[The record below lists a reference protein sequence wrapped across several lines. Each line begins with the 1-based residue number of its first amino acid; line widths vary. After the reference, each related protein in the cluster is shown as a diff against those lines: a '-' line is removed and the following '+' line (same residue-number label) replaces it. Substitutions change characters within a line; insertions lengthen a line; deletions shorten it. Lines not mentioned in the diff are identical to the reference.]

1 VASIVR
7 TPLYTNIPKN
17 QLERRAG
24 EANEPAREP
33 TRDDY
38 ITKLLKY
45 VPAEVTVAFTALIAA
60 AAQAD
65 QVNDGA
71 NGNQNIVWIAFV
83 IGLIATVGYFYRT
96 AYPLPAEDKPRPYFY
111 VLVLVSFVV
120 WSLAVNESVRQIF
133 NNMDERTSEFLL
145 VAGAFL
151 IPFVDEMLTILYPR
165 IQGLFGRS

>member
-1 VASIVR
+1 MPKGAIR
-7 TPLYTNIPKN
+7 TPLYTNIAPG
-17 QLERRAG
+17 QM
-24 EANEPAREP
+24 EARIAEEGEPAREP

-65 QVNDGA
+65 QVNGGPD
-71 NGNQNIVWIAFV
+71 GNQTIIWIAFV

-96 AYPLPAEDKPRPYFY
+96 AYTLPPEDKPRPYFY
-111 VLVLVSFVV
+111 VLVLLSFVV

-133 NNMDERTSEFLL
+133 NDMDERTSEFLL

-165 IQGLFGRS
+165 IQGLFKR

>member
-1 VASIVR
+1 VASMVR
-7 TPLYTNIPKN
+7 TPLYSAVPVA
-17 QLERRAG
+17 QLEKRIG

-45 VPAEVTVAFTALIAA
+45 VPAEITVAFTALIAA

-65 QVNDGA
+65 EVNGGP
-71 NGNQNIVWIAFV
+71 NGNQTIVWIAFV
-83 IGLIATVGYFYRT
+83 IGLIATVGYFYRS
-96 AYPLPAEDKPRPYFY
+96 AYTLPPQDKPRPYFY
-111 VLVLVSFVV
+111 VLVLLSFVV

-151 IPFVDEMLTILYPR
+151 IPFVDEMLTILYPK
-165 IQGLFGRS
+165 ILGLFGRS